1 MRLVISRPTE
11 PIPDLILFFD
21 HVQRQP
27 DTYTGK
33 HKDGPLPPER
43 IDCNAL

>member
-21 HVQRQP
+21 HVQRQS
-27 DTYTGK
+27 DTYTSK
-33 HKDGPLPPER
+33 HEDGPLPPKR
-43 IDCNAL
+43 VDGHAL